1 MQNLM
6 FIKQIAEL
14 LAITKEQSKEVIS
27 RMLENGVDLLKV
39 NKRILHME
47 ARIAA
52 QEIGIKE

>member
-1 MQNLM
+1 M